1 MKPEAEKIGGLNVPD
16 APPVPADLYC
26 PYEFWVYGETS
37 TQLFNVDLDEK
48 WPGMT
53 HSAFDSA
60 RRNHVFASKKLG
72 PRGGYWWAIVSERD
86 WKLWRDK
93 YIYLVETRLINAS
106 KRGLMR

>member
-53 HSAFDSA
+53 HSPSILLD
-60 RRNHVFASKKLG
+60 
-72 PRGGYWWAIVSERD
+72 
-86 WKLWRDK
+86 
-93 YIYLVETRLINAS
+93 ETTCSRQRS
-106 KRGLMR
+106 